1 MSRRT
6 QVTVK
11 PKQLV
16 VLGGSG
22 FVGSHLLPR
31 LARDGHRMRLL
42 SRNRE
47 RRRALAVLPGVSIRS
62 VDVYDAN
69 ALRRQF
75 EGADAVINLVG
86 ILNAFGEQTFQHA
99 HVELTQ
105 RILGACQAAGVPRLH
120 HMSALKAGQG
130 LSQYLK
136 SKGEAEALVRHS
148 SLDWTIYQPSVMFGA
163 GGGLVDRFATLL
175 RQMPALPLA
184 RASSRMAPT
193 WAGDVAEAMARCVGN
208 DALGVDQSFELYGP
222 DVLTLG
228 EIVRMI
234 RDTIGVRTPIIPL
247 PDSLGRL
254 QAQVAQLLPGKP
266 FSLDNFRSLRTDSVG
281 KTDGYASL
289 GIVPQPLAAWL
300 PVLLKEPARQ
310 RRLSGARSTGR

>member
-1 MSRRT
+1 
-6 QVTVK
+6 VTLK
-11 PKQLV
+11 SKQLV

-31 LARDGHRMRLL
+31 LIRDGHRIVLL

-47 RRRALAVLPGVSIRS
+47 QRRALGVLPGVSIHS

-86 ILNAFGEQTFQHA
+86 ILNAFGEQTFQRA
-99 HVELTQ
+99 HVDLAQ
-105 RILGACQAAGVPRLH
+105 RVLGACQAAGVSRLH

-136 SKGEAEALVRHS
+136 SKGEAEAQVRNS
-148 SLDWTIYQPSVMFGA
+148 SIDWTIYQPSVMFGA
-163 GGGLVDRFATLL
+163 DGGLVSRFASLL
-175 RQMPALPLA
+175 RQMPVLPLA
-184 RASSRMAPT
+184 RAPSKMAPT
-193 WAGDVAEAMARCVGN
+193 WAGDVAEAMARCIG
-208 DALGVDQSFELYGP
+208 DDKLGIDRSFELYGP

-228 EIVRMI
+228 EIVHMI
-234 RDTIGVRTPIIPL
+234 RDTMGLHTPIMAL

-254 QAQVAQLLPGKP
+254 QAQVAQMLPGKP

-281 KTDGYASL
+281 KVDGYAAL
-289 GIVPQPLAAWL
+289 GITPQPLAAWL
-300 PVLLKEPARQ
+300 PVLLNIPARQ
-310 RRLSGARSTGR
+310 RRLDLARSAGR

>member
-1 MSRRT
+1 MT
-6 QVTVK
+6 LK
-11 PKQLV
+11 AKQLV

-22 FVGSHLLPR
+22 FVGSNLLPR
-31 LARDGHRMRLL
+31 LAKDGHRILLL

-47 RRRALAVLPGVSIRS
+47 QRRALGVLPGVRIHS

-86 ILNAFGEQTFQHA
+86 ILNAFGAQTFHHA

-105 RILGACQAAGVPRLH
+105 RVLGACQAANVSRLH

-136 SKGEAEALVRHS
+136 TKGEAEAAVRNS

-163 GGGLVDRFATLL
+163 DGGMVQRFAGLL

-193 WAGDVAEAMARCVGN
+193 WVGDVVEAMARCIG
-208 DALGVDQSFELYGP
+208 DDTLGVDRSFELYGP
-222 DVLTLG
+222 DVFTLG
-228 EIVRMI
+228 EIVHLI
-234 RDTIGVRTPIIPL
+234 RDTMGVRTPILPL

-281 KTDGYASL
+281 KLDGYAAL
-289 GIVPQPLAAWL
+289 GITPQPLAAWL
-300 PVLLKEPARQ
+300 PVLLNVLPRQ
-310 RRLSGARSTGR
+310 RRLDHARASGR

>member
-1 MSRRT
+1 MTLTS
-6 QVTVK
+6 
-11 PKQLV
+11 KQLV

-31 LARDGHRMRLL
+31 LIRDGHRIVLL

-47 RRRALAVLPGVSIRS
+47 QRRALGVLPGVSIHS

-86 ILNAFGEQTFQHA
+86 ILNAFGEQTFQRA
-99 HVELTQ
+99 HVDLTQ
-105 RILGACQAAGVPRLH
+105 RVLGACQAAGVSRLH

-136 SKGEAEALVRHS
+136 SKGEAEAQVRNS
-148 SLDWTIYQPSVMFGA
+148 SVDWTIYQPSVMFGA
-163 GGGLVDRFATLL
+163 DGGLVSRFATLL
-175 RQMPALPLA
+175 RQFPVLPLA
-184 RASSRMAPT
+184 RAPSKMAPT
-193 WAGDVAEAMARCVGN
+193 WAGDVAEAMARCIG
-208 DALGVDQSFELYGP
+208 DDKLGIDRSFELYGP

-228 EIVRMI
+228 EIVHMI
-234 RDTIGVRTPIIPL
+234 RDAMGVRTPIVAL

-254 QAQVAQLLPGKP
+254 QAQVAQMLPGKP
-266 FSLDNFRSLRTDSVG
+266 FSMDNFRSLRTDSVG
-281 KTDGYASL
+281 KVDGYAAL
-289 GIVPQPLAAWL
+289 DITPQPLAAWL
-300 PVLLKEPARQ
+300 PVLLNIPARQ
-310 RRLSGARSTGR
+310 RRLDVARSAGR